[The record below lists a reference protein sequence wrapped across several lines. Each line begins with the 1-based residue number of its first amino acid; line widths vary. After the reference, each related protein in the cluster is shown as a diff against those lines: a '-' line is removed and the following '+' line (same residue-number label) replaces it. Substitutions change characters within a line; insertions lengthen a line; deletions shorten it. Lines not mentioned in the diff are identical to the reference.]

1 MATFF
6 KLPFYL
12 LITAGIGGG
21 SGGGAHFEGFDG
33 NFPKFTFRRAEDI
46 FKYDRLSL
54 FLLYLVPQTYVPL
67 FEKSLQQKC
76 EGHNHRDRL
85 S

>member
-1 MATFF
+1 MAIFS

-46 FKYDRLSL
+46 FKYDHLSI
-54 FLLYLVPQTYVPL
+54 FLLY
-67 FEKSLQQKC
+67 
-76 EGHNHRDRL
+76 RL
-85 S
+85 TPILLTRLCDQCPPV